1 MKSNKDK
8 KLSLISC
15 FKYWMLI
22 PIVLLVVAIIFGCVF
37 GLNLDYDFR
46 TVSTFDVKFNTTV
59 NDKEYKSLEKQLKY
73 IISDNFSDYRIERIG
88 EGAQNGLLVKIA
100 NDDTKFDTQIENLKT
115 AIEDNLLAKCGD
127 SVTSPVTIT
136 TTDTSV
142 ILPKNISEV
151 FWYSV
156 LAVAC
161 IMLFILIY
169 YAIRYNFTASM
180 SFVLTILFEIA
191 MLTIVMIVARVPF
204 NYYFVL
210 SYFVMIFSTMFI
222 STYINN
228 YIRARLGNDKYSK
241 YSNSDRVYDAFQGT
255 FKPIIML
262 IALLGLSLFAIMF
275 FGDLSLIYT
284 VISILL
290 GLVVTLFSIYFFE
303 FSLWSFWYKKDKDAT
318 LRRRLELEKK
328 RAVNPDGKQDEK
340 IVV

>member
-1 MKSNKDK
+1 MKSNNK
-8 KLSLISC
+8 KTLGIISN

-22 PIVLLVVAIIFGCVF
+22 PIVMLIVAVIFGFVF
-37 GLNLDYDFR
+37 GFNLDYDFR

-59 NDKEYKSLEKQLKY
+59 SDSEYKTLEKELKS
-73 IISDNFSDYRIERIG
+73 IINGNFSDYRITKIG

-100 NDDTKFDTQIENLKT
+100 NDENKFDTKIEELKT
-115 AIEDNLLAKCGD
+115 NIESNLLANCGE
-127 SVTSPVTIT
+127 SVTSAVTVT
-136 TTDTSV
+136 TTETSV
-142 ILPKNISEV
+142 ILPKNISEI

-161 IMLFILIY
+161 IMLFVLIY
-169 YAIRYNFTASM
+169 YAIRYNFTASV

-222 STYINN
+222 SVCINN
-228 YIRARLGNDKYSK
+228 YIRARLGNEKYSK
-241 YSNSDRVYDAFQGT
+241 YSNSDRVFDAFNAT
-255 FKPIIML
+255 FKPIIMF
-262 IALLGLSLFAIMF
+262 IALISLSLFAVMF
-275 FGDLSLIYT
+275 FGDLSLIFT

-290 GLVVTLFSIYFFE
+290 GLAVTLFSVYFFE

-318 LRRRLELEKK
+318 LKRRLELEKK
-328 RAVNPDGKQDEK
+328 RASNPDGKQDEK
-340 IVV
+340 IIV